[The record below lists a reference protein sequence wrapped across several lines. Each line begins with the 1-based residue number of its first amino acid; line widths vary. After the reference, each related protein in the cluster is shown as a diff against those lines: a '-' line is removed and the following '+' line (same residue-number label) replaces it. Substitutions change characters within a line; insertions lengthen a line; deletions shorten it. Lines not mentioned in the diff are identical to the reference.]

1 MKYHVR
7 DTFRNKCGN
16 SVDDDDDD
24 SVSRARVISP
34 DRHVKDGRRLWS
46 EAKRAREGICDR
58 KQLGKLT
65 SQPRLEQLLVQLL
78 EVLSNTFNNV

>member
-16 SVDDDDDD
+16 SVDDD
-24 SVSRARVISP
+24 SVSRVRVVSP

-65 SQPRLEQLLVQLL
+65 SQPRLEQLLVQL
-78 EVLSNTFNNV
+78 EVLTNNV